1 MKERTTDVD
10 SFMDFLNEYGIL
22 CRKYWEVKKCD
33 SYWEQLIEE
42 VGLQYKKYPG
52 EFEKKLLV
60 LLMEELSRREK
71 KLGTGSGKEQIEK
84 PESVLPPCY
93 EKMLTDAYRMINRM
107 KNDSMMR
114 KVYSDVNF
122 YKVVDEIEGH
132 KQNIEDLAVAD
143 SLFQEGA

>member
-1 MKERTTDVD
+1 M
-10 SFMDFLNEYGIL
+10 SEYGAL
-22 CRKYWEVKKCD
+22 CEKYWEVKKED
-33 SYWEQLIEE
+33 SYWEQLIED
-42 VGLQYKKYPG
+42 VSLQHKKYPG
-52 EFEKKLLV
+52 EFEKKLLL

-71 KLGTGSGKEQIEK
+71 LIGAAPEKKLIEET
-84 PESVLPPCY
+84 ESVLPPCY
-93 EKMLTDAYRMINRM
+93 EKMLTNAYRMINRM
-107 KNDSMMR
+107 KNDSMLR